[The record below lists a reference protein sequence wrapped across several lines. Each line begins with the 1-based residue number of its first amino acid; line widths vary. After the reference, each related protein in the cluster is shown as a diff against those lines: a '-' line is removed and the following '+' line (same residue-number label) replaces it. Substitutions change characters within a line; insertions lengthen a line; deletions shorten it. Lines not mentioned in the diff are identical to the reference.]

1 MKLIK
6 INKPKP
12 RLYTF
17 TLDESDI
24 FLAVLLRWQHFKAS
38 IWKLADGGVLFC
50 GSFNSWEVGIVP
62 IFPENQNIFS
72 DREDSSIYFQ

>member
-1 MKLIK
+1 MYGLMKLIK

-24 FLAVLLRWQHFKAS
+24 FLAVLLRWQRFKAS
-38 IWKLADGGVLFC
+38 I
-50 GSFNSWEVGIVP
+50 
-62 IFPENQNIFS
+62 
-72 DREDSSIYFQ
+72 